1 VTGYFSAADRN
12 KEPIRQALASLLPE
26 QGNVLEIG
34 SGTGKHA
41 VYFARHF
48 QHLHWYTS
56 DLPENHSAIRSNLEK
71 APLDNLAGPL
81 LLDVSQDQW
90 PSVQVQAVYTS
101 NTCHIM
107 AWEEVLAMFRGVS
120 CMLPAGGRFLI
131 YGPFNLGGKFTS
143 ESNRVFDADLR
154 NRAAHMG
161 VRDLG
166 ALEAMAA
173 PLGLTL
179 ATRMNMP
186 ANNMLLCWNRSK
198 QNG

>member
-1 VTGYFSAADRN
+1 MTGYFSAADRN

-34 SGTGKHA
+34 SGTGTHA

-56 DLPENHSAIRSNLEK
+56 DLRENHSAIRANLEK

-81 LLDVSQDQW
+81 LLDVAQDQW
-90 PSVQVQAVYTS
+90 PSVQVQAVYAS

-120 CMLPAGGRFLI
+120 SMLPPGGRFLI
-131 YGPFNLGGKFTS
+131 YGPFNLDGKFTS

-166 ALEAMAA
+166 ALEVMAA

-179 ATRMNMP
+179 ARRMNMP

>member
-1 VTGYFSAADRN
+1 VTGYSSAADRN
-12 KEPIRQALASLLPE
+12 KEPIRQALASLLP
-26 QGNVLEIG
+26 GWGSVLEIG
-34 SGTGKHA
+34 SGTGQHA
-41 VYFARHF
+41 VYFAQHF
-48 QHLHWYTS
+48 QHLHWVTS
-56 DLPENHSAIRSNLEK
+56 DRQENHSAIRSNLEST
-71 APLDNLAGPL
+71 PLDNLAGPL
-81 LLDVSQDQW
+81 LLDVAQDLW
-90 PSVQVQAVYTS
+90 PSVEVQAVYTS

-120 CMLPAGGRFLI
+120 CMLPHGGRFLI

-143 ESNRVFDADLR
+143 ESNRDFDAGLR
-154 NRAAHMG
+154 IRAAHMG

-166 ALEAMAA
+166 ALETVAA

-179 ATRMNMP
+179 ATRMDMP